1 MGQSVTFRLDRD
13 TQRILR
19 DLTRRNKTSKSRA
32 IREALRAH
40 WDATSQPHQPT
51 AWEVYS
57 RLKIP
62 KVKPYH
68 DTASNVEKLL
78 KERLLAKQRKGTL

>member
-1 MGQSVTFRLDRD
+1 MGESVTFRLDRD

-40 WDATSQPHQPT
+40 WRATAERHQPT
-51 AWEVYS
+51 PWEIYS

-68 DTASNVEKLL
+68 DTARNVERLLKEKLL
-78 KERLLAKQRKGTL
+78 AKYRNGTL